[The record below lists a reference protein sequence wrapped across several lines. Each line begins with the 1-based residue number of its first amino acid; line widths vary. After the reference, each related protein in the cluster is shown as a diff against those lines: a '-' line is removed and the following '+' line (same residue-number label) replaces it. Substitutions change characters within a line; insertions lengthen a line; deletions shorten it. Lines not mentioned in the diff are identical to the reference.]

1 VGREAR
7 GRRGVE
13 RAQAWIRGAGRATVA
28 RPALDRSLAREA
40 SAMRWL
46 GEDHGAEPPDAFP
59 TPRTANAAAEPR
71 DAVAFGAYDHL
82 VAASWRPSIDPA

>member
-1 VGREAR
+1 MR
-7 GRRGVE
+7 G
-13 RAQAWIRGAGRATVA
+13 
-28 RPALDRSLAREA
+28 
-40 SAMRWL
+40 L